1 MAVSRNVSQ
10 EKAMI
15 IIYDALCYEHMGHE
29 FDPREL
35 ISSIMDEAYDVVD
48 LYVKQVVIKAL
59 INKEIYIEKLQAKM
73 DTWKFDRLNRL
84 NQAILLLSLAHYYG
98 VGEVEKAVVI
108 NIAVSLSKKYLDE
121 NDYKFVNAIL
131 DNVLC

>member
-1 MAVSRNVSQ
+1 MAVSRNASH

-15 IIYDALCYEHMGHE
+15 IIYDALCYQNMGHE

-35 ISSIMDEAYDVVD
+35 IESIMDEAYDVVN

-59 INKEIYIEKLQAKM
+59 INQKVYIDKLQAKM
-73 DTWKFDRLNRL
+73 DKWKFDRLNRL

-108 NIAVSLSKKYLDE
+108 NVAVSLAKKYLDD

>member
-1 MAVSRNVSQ
+1 MKHYLTTFFLAAFCYVNLFPKPPSVMQTKNDP
-10 EKAMI
+10 EKIDI
-15 IIYDALCYEHMGHE
+15 IIENKE
-29 FDPREL
+29 NPNK
-35 ISSIMDEAYDVVD
+35 DERNLNAF
-48 LYVKQVVIKAL
+48 L
-59 INKEIYIEKLQAKM
+59 INPYIDKLQAKM
-73 DTWKFDRLNRL
+73 DKWKFDRLNRL

-108 NIAVSLSKKYLDE
+108 NVAVSLAKKYLDY